1 MAMLIIALVLSVL
14 TVARLTRLIVADQIT
29 GRIRR
34 WVVTRWGETSKPSYF
49 IHCPWCMSIW
59 LSPIAGVAV
68 LFPNKWVIAAL
79 ALGAASYLTGLL
91 SQLEAK

>member
-1 MAMLIIALVLSVL
+1 MAMLIIALVLGVL

-29 GRIRR
+29 TGVRR
-34 WVVTRWGETSKPSYF
+34 WVVTKWGAESMPSYF

-59 LSPIAGVAV
+59 LSPIAGAAA
-68 LFPNKWVIAAL
+68 LFPNRWVIGAL